1 MRDGA
6 PSIHYGAMRNS
17 RSGSVTKLLLL
28 LTTATAFEY
37 DGFAPLHDSKTC
49 ASDAHLNPWNEKL
62 VGVNLGSLFVLE
74 PWITPSLFY
83 QFLGG
88 KSTTTAMDTHSFCEV
103 LGGDEANAQL
113 RRHWDHWV
121 TDDVVARLAATG
133 VNSLRLPVGDYQF
146 APYGPYKTC
155 FKGSLKRVDAVLD
168 MAHRHNLS
176 VLLDVHAV
184 RGSQNG
190 FDNGG
195 ETVGLAWTSTVRD
208 LGTDAITFE
217 HWPRRS
223 AAWMGNWNK
232 HTGLYDSI
240 DYANLNFTLDVLGRI
255 ADRYADHPAVL
266 GIEPVNEP
274 WNWSP
279 LDILKDFYWRGY
291 LTIKRRAPKW
301 RYVIHDSF
309 RFTADAWGGFMR
321 GCPDIAIDT
330 HIYQAWMDPGPRL
343 KFYVD
348 ACQQKAKIAELERAF
363 GPVIV
368 GEWSLATDNCAMWLN
383 GFNDNLPGYPKLPC
397 KYVPCAEPYM
407 GKGQPRAP
415 PDRSKPLQGP
425 FGTGVSGPI
434 YGQCPV
440 DRDWPNAL
448 LDSDGDGVID
458 RLDRLGAGNALT
470 GNIQNPQFD
479 DTDAVMTALASKKL
493 LAFKEV
499 AHGFYF
505 WNFRNELEPSWSWL
519 AARDAGWL
527 AALDDSRALLKAC
540 ASEDAGADVYA
551 CVAKNDLP
559 DQTYRDRKSVV

>member
-1 MRDGA
+1 
-6 PSIHYGAMRNS
+6 MRNS

-121 TDDVVARLAATG
+121 TDDVVAPGDGA
-133 VNSLRLPVGDYQF
+133 NSLRLPVGDY
-146 APYGPYKTC
+146 
-155 FKGSLKRVDAVLD
+155 
-168 MAHRHNLS
+168 H

-184 RGSQNG
+184 KGSQNG

-195 ETVGLAWTSTVRD
+195 ETMGLAWTSTVRD

-223 AAWMGNWNK
+223 AAWMGAWNK

-291 LTIKRRAPKW
+291 LTIKRRA
-301 RYVIHDSF
+301 
-309 RFTADAWGGFMR
+309 
-321 GCPDIAIDT
+321 
-330 HIYQAWMDPGPRL
+330 
-343 KFYVD
+343 
-348 ACQQKAKIAELERAF
+348 
-363 GPVIV
+363 
-368 GEWSLATDNCAMWLN
+368 
-383 GFNDNLPGYPKLPC
+383 
-397 KYVPCAEPYM
+397 
-407 GKGQPRAP
+407 
-415 PDRSKPLQGP
+415 
-425 FGTGVSGPI
+425 
-434 YGQCPV
+434 
-440 DRDWPNAL
+440 
-448 LDSDGDGVID
+448 
-458 RLDRLGAGNALT
+458 
-470 GNIQNPQFD
+470 
-479 DTDAVMTALASKKL
+479 
-493 LAFKEV
+493 V
-499 AHGFYF
+499 A
-505 WNFRNELEPSWSWL
+505 R
-519 AARDAGWL
+519 
-527 AALDDSRALLKAC
+527 
-540 ASEDAGADVYA
+540 
-551 CVAKNDLP
+551 
-559 DQTYRDRKSVV
+559 T

>member
-1 MRDGA
+1 M
-6 PSIHYGAMRNS
+6 
-17 RSGSVTKLLLL
+17 KLLLL

-184 RGSQNG
+184 KGSQNG

-195 ETVGLAWTSTVRD
+195 ETMGLAWTSTVRD

-223 AAWMGNWNK
+223 AAWMGAWNK

-368 GEWSLATDNCAMWLN
+368 GAGKESEIPNFKGSSLDHLSERSRSVDISGT
-383 GFNDNLPGYPKLPC
+383 
-397 KYVPCAEPYM
+397 
-407 GKGQPRAP
+407 RA
-415 PDRSKPLQGP
+415 RGTRTSK
-425 FGTGVSGPI
+425 
-434 YGQCPV
+434 
-440 DRDWPNAL
+440 R
-448 LDSDGDGVID
+448 
-458 RLDRLGAGNALT
+458 R
-470 GNIQNPQFD
+470 
-479 DTDAVMTALASKKL
+479 
-493 LAFKEV
+493 
-499 AHGFYF
+499 
-505 WNFRNELEPSWSWL
+505 
-519 AARDAGWL
+519 
-527 AALDDSRALLKAC
+527 
-540 ASEDAGADVYA
+540 
-551 CVAKNDLP
+551 
-559 DQTYRDRKSVV
+559 

>member
-559 DQTYRDRKSVV
+559 DQTYQIGRAHV

>member
-1 MRDGA
+1 ML
-6 PSIHYGAMRNS
+6 NS

-121 TDDVVARLAATG
+121 TDDIVARLAATG

-291 LTIKRRAPKW
+291 LTIKRRA
-301 RYVIHDSF
+301 RRS
-309 RFTADAWGGFMR
+309 G
-321 GCPDIAIDT
+321 
-330 HIYQAWMDPGPRL
+330 
-343 KFYVD
+343 
-348 ACQQKAKIAELERAF
+348 
-363 GPVIV
+363 
-368 GEWSLATDNCAMWLN
+368 AT
-383 GFNDNLPGYPKLPC
+383 
-397 KYVPCAEPYM
+397 
-407 GKGQPRAP
+407 
-415 PDRSKPLQGP
+415 
-425 FGTGVSGPI
+425 
-434 YGQCPV
+434 
-440 DRDWPNAL
+440 
-448 LDSDGDGVID
+448 
-458 RLDRLGAGNALT
+458 
-470 GNIQNPQFD
+470 
-479 DTDAVMTALASKKL
+479 
-493 LAFKEV
+493 
-499 AHGFYF
+499 
-505 WNFRNELEPSWSWL
+505 
-519 AARDAGWL
+519 
-527 AALDDSRALLKAC
+527 
-540 ASEDAGADVYA
+540 
-551 CVAKNDLP
+551 
-559 DQTYRDRKSVV
+559 